1 MNFSSNVENNTFCTR
16 IISRNYTAL
25 FSNPNMEAG
34 QTKTD
39 KETGL
44 QNRSCDKKSHE
55 KHVRLIID
63 QILALYDV
71 QSHYQYDQKW
81 WPLKLHAT
89 RISRERVAALKS
101 QPYPMVLRRS
111 TINIDIT
118 VKLLSDWPLCFICI
132 STNVTGVGGLPCAPS
147 GLTALK
153 YK

>member
-71 QSHYQYDQKW
+71 QSHYQYDQK
-81 WPLKLHAT
+81 
-89 RISRERVAALKS
+89 
-101 QPYPMVLRRS
+101 
-111 TINIDIT
+111 
-118 VKLLSDWPLCFICI
+118 
-132 STNVTGVGGLPCAPS
+132 
-147 GLTALK
+147 
-153 YK
+153 